1 MDTTDIRGRETV
13 LRGRPASPGLHGGPL
28 VTLAATTARRA
39 PSGDPAT
46 EAAALRRAIDDA
58 RDELAAMAAA
68 AEGDGADILAFQVA
82 MLEDEAL
89 SVDAFAG
96 IEVGH
101 PADVAWADA
110 LAGEI
115 ADYEAA
121 EDEYF
126 RARASDIADIR
137 ERVLMRLAGGGG
149 AQTLPPGAVLA
160 ADDLTP
166 SRFLS
171 VDWSRGGAVVLAQ
184 GSPSAHVAML
194 ARARGVPMVVGLGAV
209 DAGARRALV
218 DGARGEV
225 VLDPAPATAGAFE
238 RRRDAAMVAAA
249 VAASRAHEPA
259 RTADGTSVRI
269 LLNVAD
275 PAELDGLDPALCDG
289 VGLVRTEFL
298 FHGRGGLPGEA
309 EQADAYARIA
319 RWAAGR
325 PVTIRTLDAGG
336 DKPVPG
342 LTVDG
347 ETNPFLGVRGV
358 RLSLARPDVFRVQL
372 RALARAAVH
381 GTVKVMLPMVTVA
394 DELARAAA
402 LLDEAV
408 AELAAE
414 GVPHARPPLG
424 IMVEVPAAALC
435 AGSIPADFY
444 SIGSNDLTQYVM
456 AAARD
461 IGAVAALNDAA
472 HPAVLDLVRRTV
484 AAGAERGVEVSLCGD
499 AGADPAIVPA
509 LLDAGL
515 RVLSVAPRTVPAVKA
530 AVAAHDLRTAAP

>member
-1 MDTTDIRGRETV
+1 MSDGDRRETV
-13 LRGRPASPGLHGGPL
+13 LRGRPASTGLHAGPL
-28 VTLAATTARRA
+28 VVLAAAVARRTA
-39 PSGDPAT
+39 SGDPAI
-46 EAAALRRAIDDA
+46 EAADLRRAIADA
-58 RDELAAMAAA
+58 RDELAAMAEAA
-68 AEGDGADILAFQVA
+68 DGDGADILAFQVA

-101 PADVAWADA
+101 PADVAWTDA

-121 EDEYF
+121 ADEYF

-137 ERVLMRLAGGGG
+137 DRVLDRLAGGGG
-149 AQTLPPGAVLA
+149 GASAVPPGAVLA

-171 VDWSRGGAVVLAQ
+171 VDWSQGGAVVLAQ

-194 ARARGVPMVVGLGAV
+194 ARARGVPMVVGLGAI
-209 DAGARRALV
+209 DPAARTALV
-218 DGARGEV
+218 DGGTGEV
-225 VLDPAPATAGAFE
+225 VLDPAAATLAAFDE
-238 RRRDAAMVAAA
+238 RRRAGAAA
-249 VAASRAHEPA
+249 AARAAAHLFEPA
-259 RTADGTSVRI
+259 RTADGTPVRI

-298 FHGRGGLPGEA
+298 FHGAGGLPGEA
-309 EQADAYARIA
+309 EQADAYARIV

-325 PVTIRTLDAGG
+325 PVTLRTLDAGG

-342 LTVDG
+342 LTIDG

-358 RLSLARPDVFRVQL
+358 RLSLARPEVFRVQL
-372 RALARAAVH
+372 RALARAAAE
-381 GTVKVMLPMVTVA
+381 GPAKVMLPMVAVA
-394 DELARAAA
+394 DELARATA
-402 LLDEAV
+402 LLDAAV

-435 AGSIPADFY
+435 AAAIPAAFY

-461 IGAVAALNDAA
+461 IGAVAALNDAG

-484 AAGAERGVEVSLCGD
+484 AAGIERDVEVSLCGD
-499 AGADPAIVPA
+499 AAADPAIVPA

-515 RVLSVAPRTVPAVKA
+515 RVLSVAPRAVAAVKA
-530 AVAAHDLRTAAP
+530 AVAGHDLRGAAP

>member
-1 MDTTDIRGRETV
+1 MSDGARRETV
-13 LRGRPASPGLHGGPL
+13 LRGRPASAGLHAGPL
-28 VTLAATTARRA
+28 VVLPATRARRVA
-39 PSGDPAT
+39 SGDSAT
-46 EAAALRRAIDDA
+46 EAADLRRAIAGA
-58 RDELAAMAAA
+58 RDELAAMADAA
-68 AEGDGADILAFQVA
+68 DGDGADILAFQVA

-96 IEVGH
+96 VEVGH
-101 PADVAWADA
+101 PADVAWSDA
-110 LAGEI
+110 LSGEI

-121 EDEYF
+121 ADESF

-137 ERVLMRLAGGGG
+137 DRVLERLAGGD
-149 AQTLPPGAVLA
+149 AAPALPPGAVLA

-166 SRFLS
+166 SRVLS

-194 ARARGVPMVVGLGAV
+194 ARARGVPMVVGLGAI
-209 DAGARRALV
+209 DPAARTALV
-218 DGARGEV
+218 DGGAGEV
-225 VLDPAPATAGAFE
+225 VLDPAAATLAAFDDRRRAGA
-238 RRRDAAMVAAA
+238 ALAA
-249 VAASRAHEPA
+249 VAAARRFEPA
-259 RTADGTSVRI
+259 RTADGTPVRI

-298 FHGRGGLPGEA
+298 FHGSGGLPGEA
-309 EQADAYARIA
+309 AQADAYARIV

-342 LTVDG
+342 LTIDG

-358 RLSLARPDVFRVQL
+358 RLSLARPEVFRVQL
-372 RALARAAVH
+372 RALARAAAE
-381 GTVKVMLPMVTVA
+381 GPVKVMLPMVAVA

-402 LLDEAV
+402 LLDAAV
-408 AELAAE
+408 ADLAAE

-435 AGSIPADFY
+435 AAAIPAAFY

-484 AAGAERGVEVSLCGD
+484 AAGIERDVEVSLCGD
-499 AGADPAIVPA
+499 AAADPAIVPA

-515 RVLSVAPRTVPAVKA
+515 RVLSVAPLAVAAVKA
-530 AVAAHDLRTAAP
+530 AVAGHDLRRGAP